1 MSKPTEEQVRDI
13 FAMTKEIYDDVTNAL
28 LSSTKKFEGE
38 KEVYVQSALM
48 SAMTRL
54 LLHTGLATGL
64 GYDAIK
70 EGVCTCIDLYA
81 ADDEEKTDDPKP
93 KYMN

>member
-1 MSKPTEEQVRDI
+1 MTKPTEEQVKDI
-13 FAMTKEIYDDVTNAL
+13 FAMTKEIYDDVTKALL
-28 LSSTKKFEGE
+28 LSSKKFEGQ

-48 SAMTRL
+48 SSMTRL

-70 EGVCTCIDLYA
+70 EGVCNCIDLYA
-81 ADDEEKTDDPKP
+81 ADEKKTDDPKP
-93 KYMN
+93 KYVN